1 MKRRIAFISEHASPL
16 ATLGGV
22 DSGGQNV
29 YVGELARNLV
39 DLEYHIDIF
48 TRWDNVALP
57 QVVCWIP
64 GVRVIHIKAGPI
76 EVVEKEK
83 LLPFMDEFT
92 VNMISFINRDVE
104 SYELI
109 HANFWMSAKVAADVK
124 KILGIPFVVTFHA
137 LGHVRKLHQG
147 DEDKFPSERIDIEK
161 RIVEEADHIIAE
173 CPQDKEDLLS
183 FYDAQNCRITIVPCG
198 FNPHE
203 FYPLDRLLARMV
215 LKLDPSQKLV
225 LQLGRMV
232 PRKGIDT
239 VIKAV
244 ARVRNKGMNIRL
256 LIVGGETEE
265 MDDEKNPEIS
275 RLKAIAYSEGA
286 GEAVVF
292 TGRKT
297 RDVLRYYYAAA
308 DLFITTPWY
317 EPFGITPL
325 EAMACGTPVIGSNV
339 GGIKYSVEDGK
350 TGFLV
355 PPRDE
360 VSLSEKIL
368 ESLSDSSSLQRM
380 RDNAIA
386 RANAMF
392 KWSHVAQSVSS
403 LYQRVIYAQGSDHDK
418 VKEKIRIVED
428 NFTQASKAF
437 LKTKQLLS
445 ISIIQIADLISM
457 AFSDNKKLLVCGNGG
472 SAAESQH
479 LVAELV
485 GRFEVEHRRGLPAIA
500 LTADSSFI
508 TAWSNDIGYADVF
521 ARQVEAYGQAGDI
534 LFCFS
539 TSGNSENVLNAITAA
554 HRKEMICVS
563 ITGKDGGTIQSSAD
577 YNITIPSYNTQR
589 IQELHLH
596 CIHTICTLIE
606 TNLFKDN
613 TPAEMVLV
621 DYPINGTGNGH
632 DKEFV
637 SKRKSRWS
645 NEKGN
650 IY

>member
-29 YVGELARNLV
+29 YVGELARNLA
-39 DLEYHIDIF
+39 DFGYHIDIF
-48 TRWDNVALP
+48 TRWDNTALP

-64 GVRVIHIKAGPI
+64 GVRVIHIKSGPI
-76 EVVEKEK
+76 QVVEKEK

-92 VNMISFINRDVE
+92 ESMISFIKE
-104 SYELI
+104 QSASYMLI
-109 HANFWMSAKVAADVK
+109 HANFWMSAKVAADLK

-137 LGHVRKLHQG
+137 LGYVRKLHQG
-147 DEDKFPSERIDIEK
+147 DDDKFPSERIDIER

-173 CPQDKEDLLS
+173 CPQDKDDLLS
-183 FYDAQNCRITIVPCG
+183 YYDAHGSRITIIPCG

-203 FYPLDRLLARMV
+203 FYPLDRFLARMV
-215 LKLDPSQKLV
+215 LKLDPHEKLV

-232 PRKGIDT
+232 PRKGVDT

-244 ARVRNKGMNIRL
+244 AKVRKTGMNIRL
-256 LIVGGETEE
+256 LVVGGETDNI
-265 MDDEKNPEIS
+265 DDQKNPEVS
-275 RLKAIAYSEGA
+275 RLKDIAYSEGV
-286 GEAVVF
+286 GDAVVF

-308 DLFITTPWY
+308 DLFVTTPWY

-339 GGIKYSVEDGK
+339 GGIKYSVEDGR

-360 VSLSEKIL
+360 LALSEKIL
-368 ESLSDSSSLQRM
+368 ESLNDSSSLQRM
-380 RDNAIA
+380 RENAIA

-392 KWSHVAQSVSS
+392 KWSNIAQSISS
-403 LYQRVIYAQGSDHDK
+403 LYQQVIYAHGSRHDK
-418 VKEKIRIVED
+418 TNEKIRIVED
-428 NFTQASKAF
+428 NLIQASKAF

-445 ISIIQIADLISM
+445 IRIIEIADVISR

-479 LVAELV
+479 LVAELL

-521 ARQVEAYGQAGDI
+521 ARQVEAYGQPGDI

-539 TSGNSENVLNAITAA
+539 TSGNSENVLNAIAAA
-554 HRKEMICVS
+554 HRKEMICIS
-563 ITGKDGGTIQSSAD
+563 ITGKDGGTIQSWAD
-577 YNITIPSYNTQR
+577 YNITIPSYSTQR

-606 TNLFKDN
+606 TDLFKDN
-613 TPAEMVLV
+613 APAQMALE
-621 DYPINGTGNGH
+621 YHINGNGNGH

-637 SKRKSRWS
+637 SNNQGRWS